1 MALARRLTF
10 LPLKKSCTVNQTEH
24 SVSDASQVDSWSKYW
39 IVSVFGFLLLLLFN
53 HQNILKEKGPFNK

>member
-10 LPLKKSCTVNQTEH
+10 FPLKKSCIGDQEEH

-39 IVSVFGFLLLLLFN
+39 IVSVFGFLLLLLLN
-53 HQNILKEKGPFNK
+53 HQNILKEKRAFQ